1 MAQCGKLVTEKT
13 SGRRKGGAFRLVTKT
28 NPTKTMRNEFPSE
41 SSMSPAWDHRALVN
55 LRIELHSSPVEF
67 LHLMAEEEHHPA
79 FDPIEVRNLLRKERD
94 MGHEPEL
101 LILGCME
108 MASFHHFI
116 SRGFGEESGA
126 RMRQDLFFLGILVVA
141 DPVPS
146 RLEFV
151 VDEKLPSSGPDGW
164 NAA

>member
-1 MAQCGKLVTEKT
+1 
-13 SGRRKGGAFRLVTKT
+13 
-28 NPTKTMRNEFPSE
+28 MRNEFPSE

-126 RMRQDLFFLGILVVA
+126 RMRRTFFSSEFWWLQTRFRPAWNSSWMRSFHRPGQMVGMRR
-141 DPVPS
+141 S
-146 RLEFV
+146 RTRSIV
-151 VDEKLPSSGPDGW
+151 ISVGRW
-164 NAA
+164 